1 LFDSSVALFPSLYLS
16 KLRMSPEQRIQF
28 MRGRMN
34 EAVRVAQNVLRVTK
48 PTVNAY
54 VWYRYHDVDEF
65 LSQVRQ
71 SRFKFSSLWFVV

>member
-1 LFDSSVALFPSLYLS
+1 MV
-16 KLRMSPEQRIQF
+16 
-28 MRGRMN
+28 GRMD

-65 LSQVRQ
+65 LSQVRKIQIQVFQ
-71 SRFKFSSLWFVV
+71 SVVGCMNETVYIIRNVLYFAISYLCLILEL